1 MHVPFVWVQEL
12 AKRIF
17 PLCESY
23 ILIDQFVESRS
34 QFKKGVVNH
43 AFAAALR
50 ALLLVGVMVSL
61 LYLLRCV
68 NQVSFCLQVF
78 PGTWTLLFEHI
89 FHLKKLTVLTL
100 TTFLQGLLLLS
111 KAVKQN
117 RAAFSASPSWSIKF
131 SHNVWFFSF
140 SLEGG
145 AWSLA

>member
-1 MHVPFVWVQEL
+1 
-12 AKRIF
+12 
-17 PLCESY
+17 
-23 ILIDQFVESRS
+23 
-34 QFKKGVVNH
+34 VVNH

-117 RAAFSASPSWSIKF
+117 RAAFFSITFMIYKIF
-131 SHNVWFFSF
+131 SQCLVFFFFFGGGRMEFGIVNF
-140 SLEGG
+140 SVIGIFHQL
-145 AWSLA
+145 